1 MTYRIAFP
9 LLAFLVAGGCGAKD
23 ATSPMTRDT
32 TPGPTVALSSDR
44 QSHDDNDGQN
54 SRRSGALHVTKECS
68 MYHGLAGEHCTITS
82 SNLKEI
88 PKHSKV
94 VYKKGAV
101 GGSLDSDLTV
111 YPAGRGKEVVF
122 GHVVLD
128 LATGTGV
135 VTLSGGTGKFKTFR
149 ARVDVSIAPAGRP
162 NFVWNGKY
170 SFGNKS
176 EKGEKD

>member
-23 ATSPMTRDT
+23 ATSPMTEAT

-44 QSHDDNDGQN
+44 QADDDNDGEN

-88 PKHSKV
+88 PKYSRV
-94 VYKKGAV
+94 VYEKGAA
-101 GGSLDSDLTV
+101 GGSLDSDLIL
-111 YPAGRGKEVVF
+111 YAAGRGHQTAF
-122 GHVVLD
+122 GHVVLN

-135 VTLSGGTGKFKTFR
+135 VTFSGGTGKFKTFR
-149 ARVDVSIAPAGRP
+149 ARVDVSIAPSGRP
-162 NFVWNGKY
+162 NFVWNGTY
-170 SFGNKS
+170 SFGNK
-176 EKGEKD
+176 GE